1 MPSNLT
7 SSNNNSEQLTSVYE
21 LYQYLDNLFEQDS
34 DSDTLFAGGY
44 LRGFISLVAT
54 EFGDENQP
62 ISAELIDGVSD
73 KLSQAKSELT
83 PQDHAI
89 VKNFWLVIQTKVTL
103 S

>member
-1 MPSNLT
+1 MPSNSI
-7 SSNNNSEQLTSVYE
+7 SSNNESEQLTSVYE

-54 EFGDENQP
+54 EFGDESQA
-62 ISAELIDGVSD
+62 ISVELINGVSD
-73 KLSQAKSELT
+73 KLTQAKSELT
-83 PQDHAI
+83 PQDHVI
-89 VKNFWLVIQTKVTL
+89 VNNFWLVTQAKVSL

>member
-1 MPSNLT
+1 MPNNLSNT
-7 SSNNNSEQLTSVYE
+7 NNSSKKLITVAEVY
-21 LYQYLDNLFEQDS
+21 LYLDGLFEQDT

-54 EFGDENQP
+54 EYGEESQA
-62 ISAELIDGVSD
+62 ISAELIEGVSD
-73 KLSQAKSELT
+73 KLRQAKAELT

-89 VKNFWLVIQTKVTL
+89 VANFWLITQKRMM